1 MIIFSWSGKVS
12 AEWPGVN
19 QVARMSS
26 RSNSVKSLGTPSS
39 PAKMPRWMSLIES
52 SPPYEPSQ
60 PPTASM
66 STPNDAKILLAT
78 IPPLPVTVSAPLT
91 GTSPTLRAT
100 GRPVTGLSAGEQRH
114 TDISMSS
121 DCYSRTME
129 KREETRWL
137 SPDES
142 ATWLSVW
149 TMTVWLP
156 SRLDAQLRRDAG
168 LSLSEYHSLSQISMA
183 PERTLRMSELAA
195 VTNMTLSHL
204 SRVVSRMEKAG
215 LVRRSPD
222 AVDGRYTLA
231 VLTDSGYDRVVAA
244 APGHVEAVRSYVFDS
259 LNEDQKEALGD
270 AVGPIVEALEI
281 GRASCRERVDGA

>member
-1 MIIFSWSGKVS
+1 
-12 AEWPGVN
+12 
-19 QVARMSS
+19 
-26 RSNSVKSLGTPSS
+26 
-39 PAKMPRWMSLIES
+39 
-52 SPPYEPSQ
+52 
-60 PPTASM
+60 
-66 STPNDAKILLAT
+66 
-78 IPPLPVTVSAPLT
+78 
-91 GTSPTLRAT
+91 
-100 GRPVTGLSAGEQRH
+100 
-114 TDISMSS
+114 
-121 DCYSRTME
+121 ME

-270 AVGPIVEALEI
+270 AVGPIVEALVPSRI
-281 GRASCRERVDGA
+281 GRADRI